1 MKLFNLENLRS
12 ARTARTYPVET
23 KKLIHAIEEAVQS
36 LPRWKIAHADE
47 SEVRAVCK
55 TRVFGFKDDVTI
67 HLAPARSS
75 GASTN
80 TWAEFESI
88 ARVRAWDLG
97 QNRRNLKELLAAIE
111 RQLRADNY

>member
-23 KKLIHAIEEAVQS
+23 KKLVHAIEEAVQS
-36 LPRWKIAHADE
+36 LPRWTLAHADE

-55 TRVFGFKDDVTI
+55 TRIFGFKDDVTI
-67 HLAPARSS
+67 HLTPAGSS

-80 TWAEFESI
+80 TWAEFESV
-88 ARVRAWDLG
+88 AHVGVRDPG
-97 QNRRNLKELLAAIE
+97 QNRRNLKDLLAAIE
-111 RQLRADNY
+111 RQLRAENY